1 MTGRRR
7 QQREPLRVEAFIT
20 VDGQATNVDALTENQ
35 RERLGT
41 WLKATYLN
49 ELFSGQAQF
58 TAQRERI

>member
-1 MTGRRR
+1 MSGRR
-7 QQREPLRVEAFIT
+7 QREPLRVEAYIT
-20 VDGQATNVDALTENQ
+20 VDGKVTNVDTLTESQ

-49 ELFSGQAQF
+49 ELFGGRAQF

>member
-1 MTGRRR
+1 MAGRR
-7 QQREPLRVEAFIT
+7 QREPLRVEAYIT
-20 VDGQATNVDALTENQ
+20 VGGKLTNVDTLTENQ

-58 TAQRERI
+58 TPSRG